1 MVWVNF
7 GLGQEVLHKSIPTIE
22 LQIYLEY
29 IKYPI

>member
-1 MVWVNF
+1 MSSEY
-7 GLGQEVLHKSIPTIE
+7 GLDQFCVDIKIE